1 MLPALFTSFLY
12 FLLSYINFT
21 TELSPGWDD
30 PDLSDAEL
38 ISKKHPQYSP
48 ESVTVSNWYYDALNL
63 VDPFR
68 FGDVRFPKYNYPLWT
83 MPVEY
88 MGSMIVFIVVMGT
101 SLVRPIFRT
110 LLLVFLTWY
119 CMWTG
124 RWQWCL
130 FIGGV
135 LIVDLAHKSPSSE
148 PQSYLPLVERADED
162 DSSTVSE
169 EEDEKLQPSARS
181 SRDSFL
187 AFLSLETYPAHLKT
201 LSPYLSPIGYVLA
214 TLIFIFAL
222 HIGSFPDGSP
232 TATAT
237 APGFGWLS
245 QLVPFGTWAMFS
257 GYFFPDVGALLL
269 CFILSKAQFL
279 QKIFTTRIA
288 LYLGDISLSMYML
301 HVLVLSTLGNSLIVK
316 CLIFTRGLGGWGFPV
331 AMTMALSCCAIVTFW
346 VADLFWRGVDTRC
359 IQCARWVSQI
369 AFVKEV

>member
-1 MLPALFTSFLY
+1 MLPALVTSFLC
-12 FLLSYINFT
+12 FLLSYVNFT
-21 TELSPGWDD
+21 TELTPGWND
-30 PDLSDAEL
+30 PDLSDADL
-38 ISKKHPQYSP
+38 ISKKHRQYNP
-48 ESVTVSNWYYDALNL
+48 DSVTLSDWYFDALNL

-88 MGSMIVFIVVMGT
+88 MGSMVVFIVVVGT
-101 SLVRPIFRT
+101 SLMRPILRT
-110 LLLVFLTWY
+110 LLLAFLTWY

-135 LIVDLAHKSPSSE
+135 LIVDLAYKSPSSE
-148 PQSYLPLVERADED
+148 PQSYLPLAEQADED
-162 DSSTVSE
+162 DSSSIG
-169 EEDEKLQPSARS
+169 EEDEKLQPSTK
-181 SRDSFL
+181 SFSG
-187 AFLSLETYPAHLKT
+187 AFSTFLSLETYKAHLKT
-201 LSPYLSPIGYVLA
+201 LFPYLSPIGYAFA
-214 TLIFIFAL
+214 TLTFILAL

-245 QLVPFGTWAMFS
+245 QLVPFGRWAMYS
-257 GYFFPDVGALLL
+257 GYFMPDVGALLL
-269 CFILSKAQFL
+269 CFTLSKAEFL

-316 CLIFTRGLGGWGFPV
+316 CLIFTRGLGDWG
-331 AMTMALSCCAIVTFW
+331 
-346 VADLFWRGVDTRC
+346 
-359 IQCARWVSQI
+359 
-369 AFVKEV
+369 